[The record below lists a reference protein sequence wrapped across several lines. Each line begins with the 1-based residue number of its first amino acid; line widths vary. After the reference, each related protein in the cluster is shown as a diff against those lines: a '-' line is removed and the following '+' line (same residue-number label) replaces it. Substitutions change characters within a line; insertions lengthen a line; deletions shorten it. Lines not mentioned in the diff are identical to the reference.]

1 MGKIVE
7 FVFSFVA
14 LALMC
19 AFATFFMV
27 LKELKDQGRK
37 RKNET
42 YNRINDK

>member
-7 FVFSFVA
+7 FVFNFVA

-27 LKELKDQGRK
+27 LKQEKDQERK
-37 RKNET
+37 QKYEA
-42 YNRINDK
+42 YNRIND